1 MSLLLCRQ
9 EAVRRPFY
17 VEALGIHLY
26 SSQELSYVIYSYPLL
41 VLDGFV
47 DEPLLNFL
55 RDELNQGFLALK
67 LERWLRAGEN
77 PDDALVLILQEC
89 DYYNAGEIAKF
100 KQKLVELRKK
110 HPAEYRRLKAD
121 ELFSMRQYSKAVK
134 VYEELLELPMDS
146 FVNDAFL
153 GRVWYNL
160 GSCRARLFQFAA
172 AYEAYEKAYL
182 KTSQPAIL
190 ERMYGLTQLDEKLT
204 LGDRIKA
211 LVTEEQTESWK
222 RQFGEAQ
229 QNASRADGVVQLEQ
243 LFQKDSIRRQTG
255 ETKLL
260 QRWKQEYRRQFT

>member
-17 VEALGIHLY
+17 VETLGIHLY
-26 SSQELSYVIYSYPLL
+26 TSQELSYVIFSYPLL

-47 DEPLLNFL
+47 DDRLLAFL

-67 LERWLRAGEN
+67 LERWLKAGED
-77 PDDALVLILQEC
+77 PDEALVMILQEC

-100 KQKLVELRKK
+100 KQKISELRKK
-110 HPAEYRRLKAD
+110 HPAEYHRLKAD
-121 ELFSMRQYSKAVK
+121 ELFSMRQYSRAAK
-134 VYEELLELPMDS
+134 VYEELLELPADD
-146 FVNDAFL
+146 FVNDRFL

-160 GSCRARLFQFAA
+160 GSCRARQSQFAE
-172 AYEAYEKAYL
+172 AYEAYERAYL
-182 KTSQPAIL
+182 KTAQPVIL
-190 ERMYGLTQLDEKLT
+190 ERMYGLTQLDEKLK

-211 LVTEEQTESWK
+211 LVTEEQTENWK
-222 RQFGEAQ
+222 RLLAQAQ

-243 LFQKDSIRRQTG
+243 LFKKDSIRRQAG
-255 ETKLL
+255 ETRLL

>member
-9 EAVRRPFY
+9 ETVRRPFY

-26 SSQELSYVIYSYPLL
+26 TSQELSYVICSYPLL
-41 VLDGFV
+41 VMDGFV
-47 DEPLLNFL
+47 DERLFAFL

-67 LERWLRAGEN
+67 LERWLKAGED
-77 PDDALVLILQEC
+77 PDEALVLILQEC
-89 DYYNAGEIAKF
+89 DYYNAGEIARF
-100 KQKLVELRKK
+100 KQRLSELRKK

-160 GSCRARLFQFAA
+160 GSCRARLFQFGA

-190 ERMYGLTQLDEKLT
+190 ERMYGLTQLDERLK

-211 LVTEEQTESWK
+211 LVTEEQMENWK
-222 RQFGEAQ
+222 QLLE
-229 QNASRADGVVQLEQ
+229 NAKEHASQADGVVQLEQ
-243 LFQKDSIRRQTG
+243 LFKKDSIRRQAG
-255 ETKLL
+255 ETQLL